1 MENTTRQEV
10 KELTVKLEEG
20 LNEMYH
26 SGRYAEMLKFY
37 SRFHHYSVNNCMLI
51 LLQKPEASLVAG
63 FQTWKKQGRFVK
75 RGEKGIR
82 IFAPCPHKFTVE
94 VTNDKGEKVEEEHT
108 WTGFKA
114 VSVFD
119 ISQTD
124 GKEIPEVTDTLT
136 ASLENYESLLKL
148 IIQESDVPITFEDF
162 PEDAFGYYDLKENKI
177 VVKPGLSNAQTVKT
191 LIHERAHS
199 IMHTEDGEERS
210 QKEIEAES
218 VAYIVSSWLG
228 IDTSAYSFG
237 YVAQWSRTEDTKQL
251 KESLG
256 RIQQTAAYLIDRYK
270 AGTVG
275 TAGNEVPPAEPEHE
289 EPKQAEPATTTALVP
304 YGVSADGSTLHL
316 EQGRAYCNVMIDGL
330 MNLNAADFKHFLKCW
345 NLTDDQKAYL
355 AKRTKDR
362 TKKSLLT
369 GNKIPAEFK
378 QLAAFLKNTDNVI
391 INRED
396 EVVYITDSYVMF
408 RIGLPMYLKYFPE
421 YPDTIRKPTMWRC
434 YKNEDFSEIRPLKNC
449 ENFFRYQSED
459 DFYYVGED
467 EESLH
472 GKKNDRWYNFRTESG
487 TNFCFKAKTYE
498 MLKKMGGRMKAIVTA
513 DSVNFIMKTDHM
525 EVFGIGMRTAK

>member
-10 KELTVKLEEG
+10 KELTVKLEAG

-26 SGRYAEMLKFY
+26 SGKYAEMLKFY

-124 GKEIPEVTDTLT
+124 GKEIPEVTHTLT

-148 IIQESDVPITFEDF
+148 IIQESDVTITFEDF

-237 YVAQWSRTEDTKQL
+237 YVAEWSKTEDTKQL
-251 KESLG
+251 KESLE

-275 TAGNEVPPAEPEHE
+275 TAGNAVPPAEPEHE

-355 AKRTKDR
+355 AKRTKDK
-362 TKKSLLT
+362 TKKTLLV
-369 GNKIPAEFK
+369 GSKVPAEYKPVVSFAK
-378 QLAAFLKNTDNVI
+378 KASTLY
-391 INRED
+391 INRDD
-396 EVVYITDSYVMF
+396 ETVFITDTYTMF
-408 RIGLPMYLKYFPE
+408 RMPYADYEKYFKGFPE
-421 YPDTIRKPTMWRC
+421 VKPNSSMRR
-434 YKNEDFSEIRPLKNC
+434 YNKADELSENMHIDHC
-449 ENFFRYQSED
+449 ENFFNHSETD
-459 DFYYVGED
+459 DFCFCGESD
-467 EESLH
+467 ISMRQ
-472 GKKNDRWYNFRTESG
+472 KKADRWYQMRTESG
-487 TNFCFKAKTYE
+487 IDFCFSAEKYE
-498 MLKKMGGRMKAIVTA
+498 LLKKLNGTMKAVKT
-513 DSVNFIMKTDHM
+513 SNFYSIIAETGNLKAFSMGCRNK
-525 EVFGIGMRTAK
+525 E